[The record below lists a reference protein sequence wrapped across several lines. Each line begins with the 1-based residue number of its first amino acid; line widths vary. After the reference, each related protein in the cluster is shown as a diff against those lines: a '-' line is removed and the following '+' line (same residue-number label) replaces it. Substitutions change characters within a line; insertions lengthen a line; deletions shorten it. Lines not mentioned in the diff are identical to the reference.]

1 MRICHLYPLLLLLSL
16 VSSLVSDVAVDAV
29 VDAADESDS
38 GAASVEHARSL
49 EEALTAVAAAEVV
62 LEEAYRA
69 VAAAEVVL
77 ELAHVARAAAEGSGL
92 SATSPPPLSAN
103 TRDAPP
109 MSALLGPSLYRRETV
124 SPGGMERIVTLDT
137 DAALRG
143 KKVIGLYFSADCEP
157 SVKFTVE
164 LVAFYHRINARRS
177 REHPFGN
184 QFEIIWVSRCR
195 DDSAFA
201 TTFSTM
207 GWLALP
213 PVAAHHQTGHTL
225 VEKFDVEKMPSL
237 LLLDAEGGVLTTD
250 ARKLVKDDR
259 AGVGFPWKNPLHVLY
274 HALVPRSMRRSLQKK
289 VMEVSWLPPL
299 YRRGCKNF
307 KAFVKVFFKVLAQFG
322 S

>member
-1 MRICHLYPLLLLLSL
+1 MRICHHFPLLLLLSL
-16 VSSLVSDVAVDAV
+16 VSPLVSDVAVEAA
-29 VDAADESDS
+29 VDAAGDSDS

-49 EEALTAVAAAEVV
+49 EEARMAVTTAEGV

-77 ELAHVARAAAEGSGL
+77 KVAHVARAAAEGSDL
-92 SATSPPPLSAN
+92 PTPSPPPLSAD
-103 TRDAPP
+103 TGAATPL
-109 MSALLGPSLYRRETV
+109 SVLLGPSLYRQETV
-124 SPGGMERIVTLDT
+124 SPGGMVRIVTLDT

-157 SVKFTVE
+157 SVKFTAE

-201 TTFSTM
+201 ATFSTM

-213 PVAAHHQTGHTL
+213 PAAAHDQTGQAL
-225 VEKFDVEKMPSL
+225 VEKFDAEKMPYL
-237 LLLDAEGGVLTTD
+237 LLLDEEGGVLTTD
-250 ARKLVKDDR
+250 ARKRVKGDR
-259 AGVGFPWKNPLHVLY
+259 AGVGFPWKSPWHVLY
-274 HALVPRSMRRSLQKK
+274 HALVPRSARRALREK
-289 VMEVSWLPPL
+289 VMGVPWLPPL
-299 YRRGCKNF
+299 YRRGRKNL
-307 KAFVKVFFKVLAQFG
+307 KGFVKFFFKVLLQFG